1 MNICTVLL
9 ITYNHAPYIRKA
21 IESVL
26 EQKTKYPFVIHIFD
40 DASNDGTSDI
50 VREYAEKYPEKIIPF
65 IAEQNQG
72 AQTNIWNAY
81 KSVNTK
87 YCALLECDDYWCDEN
102 KLELQITALEEHPE
116 CSFCAC
122 NTRLL
127 NEGDKLRKNED
138 GTLLVINKL
147 VKNNKI
153 ISKDLLLNVPFGYM
167 NHIGSRV
174 VRTALIDFY
183 SLKYKDSFL
192 YDNCQFYYLLLKGDM
207 YYIDKVMHCYV
218 QTGHGSFSSLSLVK
232 RMQNHIKYLINFN
245 EETNLSI
252 SELVFKDMKNF
263 LNYYSDI
270 QISLMKKVETE
281 DIKSIFDIIIANIQN
296 IKRYLLPRFVIDII
310 DIPFNLIKFVSRKIR
325 KKGENL

>member
-116 CSFCAC
+116 CSFCGGNTVIKNIDESCKEYENNSLAL
-122 NTRLL
+122 NNPILQKHNIFNYKDFEPITTGGYIPYVGTRLIRTSNL
-127 NEGDKLRKNED
+127 ELDS
-138 GTLLVINKL
+138 
-147 VKNNKI
+147 VK
-153 ISKDLLLNVPFGYM
+153 SKETVLF
-167 NHIGSRV
+167 
-174 VRTALIDFY
+174 DFT
-183 SLKYKDSFL
+183 
-192 YDNCQFYYLLLKGDM
+192 QFYWLLLKGDY
-207 YYIDKVMHCYV
+207 YYINKTFHAY
-218 QTGHGSFSSLSLVK
+218 QRTGHGLCSSVEPL
-232 RMQNHIKYLINFN
+232 R
-245 EETNLSI
+245 
-252 SELVFKDMKNF
+252 F
-263 LNYYSDI
+263 LN
-270 QISLMKKVETE
+270 Q
-281 DIKSIFDIIIANIQN
+281 FIQN
-296 IKRYLLPRFVIDII
+296 CLDFNIDTDFKIADKIFSEMILQTNFRLYLSKKNIKK
-310 DIPFNLIKFVSRKIR
+310 NKSLISKLWKNIYTNPT
-325 KKGENL
+325 KYIKGKLKGITK